1 MRVSFL
7 WFMVVNAQPLDSLY
21 QAGTSDDVLD
31 IMALMNQVR
40 IIFNNISLKN
50 EAINSAYGRLSQ
62 SAERWS

>member
-7 WFMVVNAQPLDSLY
+7 WFLVVNAQPLDSLY

-40 IIFNNISLKN
+40 IIVNHISRNNVT
-50 EAINSAYGRLSQ
+50 INSAYGRLSQ
-62 SAERWS
+62 SAERRP